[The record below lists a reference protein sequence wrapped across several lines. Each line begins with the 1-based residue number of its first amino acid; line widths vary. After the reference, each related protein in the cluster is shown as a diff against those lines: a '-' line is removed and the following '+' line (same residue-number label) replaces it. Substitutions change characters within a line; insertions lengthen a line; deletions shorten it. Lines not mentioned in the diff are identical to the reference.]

1 MNRILKK
8 KIEFFIFLLI
18 LITPFIGI
26 FPINSFDSENDDNY
40 KINVI
45 KNNLRPSDVAGT
57 DLYAEQ
63 ISAYIAGEK
72 SIIRQILFTNDTN
85 IIPHFDTNDPA
96 FYKCNILITAS
107 NGKVPEMF
115 PSVLSQNIFGSSFA
129 LTYNS
134 FIGFLYYDKELSASD
149 AEHRASRAL
158 EIIRRK
164 FGIDLIMVNS
174 SQENFFPFVGYYP
187 DWDAYFDEMLR
198 NVPKDGYWKA
208 LDIDRLTS
216 EDYLS
221 HHHLSS
227 TYFLLNSLELLEK
240 GINVSMDQLNFNIQP
255 IQQSFQNLN
264 YSTMFSSLADL
275 LNEYSSLFGN
285 LTALGF
291 NMTTMGLSPEEMQA
305 LSEVTGSFT
314 LSNDSHYTT
323 LIIQYEGKPEGIQKI
338 GTNTYEFNLWK
349 AMGYDGEPLSPS
361 EKIYIALIGA
371 FMSEIDIN
379 ILGTEIIDNTP
390 KFFQFSDYMLEQ
402 IGLILYL
409 AGYDVDVQQLKN
421 YEFKLKWVNNDGVYR
436 SYSLPLNRKNASDP
450 INSLQQLGFQG
461 FPIIPSG
468 LLNPISELKVQYEV
482 GYAEPNMKI
491 TKQLVGNNA
500 TYGAYRT
507 FHFNIT
513 AENVGNISVWG
524 IPTEINV
531 DLQALFNIIAPGLGS
546 LIYAAMLTMVKTL
559 YPQYD
564 SLEEFLEINENP
576 RIFYFDTWGTGI
588 VDHYYPDLTNV
599 SNLWPYSKRA
609 VYVINNMTGILLGLG
624 MTQDQ
629 IDALKDAFQN
639 NNSIWNRENWYLDP
653 GEKIS
658 YLSNNLSISN
668 LDTFSTFYKYN
679 FTIKTTFPE
688 LPALIYGN
696 SIGGTNAS
704 MALKT
709 DNESWIIESEQ
720 RTVDLYGLEVYFEF
734 KNDTNIDFENYTLD
748 RVSIVINYTYPVN
761 LSNFQLLYYNFS
773 ADEYRN
779 LTPYLI
785 SSVNNSYTYAFTDY
799 NTSFDWLFDPS
810 EPNSYKVKFK
820 IKASDPSIFNISIND
835 LNVEFS
841 HREIM
846 TRDIQGSRVMYAS
859 FLGNTTYSRY
869 SNSFTLSTYDMASLT
884 SIANLTK
891 YNTKLGELC
900 VYSLKIKNIGSDLAK
915 NISLS
920 ILIPGIMNNPGN
932 FTLKNNYLNYNLTDL
947 EPGKEIVLNFS
958 FYVPNSESVPSFTI
972 YYHNS
977 KNINQGNSSQLTC
990 YPNQV
995 YLSAPVDY
1003 EFRYPYLRTVEFYFT
1018 SNNTA
1023 PAINDTIMLNLFV
1036 KNTAPKGIKIPD
1048 LYLEMNDQYGD
1059 LKRLDNQIVNFTNI
1073 LYNQVQ
1079 NFSLTFKK
1087 LDWKAYYYPPI
1098 NYFEGSESRTIQ
1110 IASSQ
1115 PIILGNI
1122 DFSIIKILNTT
1133 NIEIGQDILVTII
1146 VKNTGNI
1153 CIKDI
1158 SLNDMVSFTQLTFS
1172 LKEGKLVNK
1181 IDLID
1186 PQEVIIFKYV
1196 ITAKVQD
1203 VITLKEASID
1213 YYYLLK
1219 RTAESNEVDVKVNI
1233 PFAMQILAIIIPTL
1247 IAVAILS
1254 IYIWQKRKYKETKY
1268 ELQRAESIML
1278 ELSSR
1283 DTILKI
1289 EHTLRERLN
1298 IIAKKLSD
1306 QEKLPKKEAV
1316 QDIYLI
1322 DFKTDRFCPN
1332 CGILIEKDNKKCN
1345 FCDEDISL
1353 IEPLAIKDDRIKDIA
1368 LTSITDSD
1376 PQERRKAIKKLGQLK
1391 DPSTLGFLI
1400 YAFKND
1406 EYDDVRYEA
1415 LESIIS
1421 IGHHFSKNI
1430 LNKAL
1435 RDKNPK
1441 IKRKA
1446 EIGLKKLEKIST
1458 IASDSG
1464 KKKEPSQKSKSVPI
1478 TSKPQKLL
1486 KKEKERDIK
1495 EEKKII
1501 EEKKIVQKS
1510 ITFDKAL
1517 DKKLHISVKKKGVS
1531 AEKEDSKIEKKK
1543 EPAKKSLSIAT
1554 TASKKELK
1562 SQKEKLWTK
1571 EELSKKTV
1579 KQLLEIAKDK
1589 GIKLRS
1595 GLRKAQ
1601 IIDTILSK
1609 VEENQGD
1616 SAEKEDSRI
1625 EKKKEPAKKSLS
1637 IATTA
1642 SKKELKSQKE
1652 KLWTKEELSK
1662 KTVKQLLEI
1671 AKDKGIKL
1679 RSGLR
1684 KAQIIDI
1691 ILSKIEENK
1700 GDSK

>member
-1 MNRILKK
+1 LNKKSIVKRMRI
-8 KIEFFIFLLI
+8 FIFLFLLFI
-18 LITPFIGI
+18 PFLSI
-26 FPINSFDSENDDNY
+26 FPINNSNLEINEGYVNNY
-40 KINVI
+40 DEI
-45 KNNLRPSDVAGT
+45 KERLNSADVAGT

-63 ISAYIAGEK
+63 ISAYVAGEK
-72 SIIRQILFTNDTN
+72 SIIRQTLFTNDTN

-158 EIIRRK
+158 EIIKRK

-174 SQENFFPFVGYYP
+174 SQDNFFPFVGYYP
-187 DWDAYFDEMLR
+187 NWDAYFDEILK

-240 GINVSMDQLNFNIQP
+240 GINVSMDQINFNIDQ
-255 IQQSFQNLN
+255 IQQSFQNLD
-264 YSTMFSSLADL
+264 YSTMFSTLADL
-275 LNEYSSLFGN
+275 LNQYSSLFGN

-291 NMTTMGLSPEEMQA
+291 NTTTMGLSSEGMQA

-323 LIIQYEGKPEGIQKI
+323 LIIQYEGKPEGIQKV

-349 AMGYDGEPLSPS
+349 AIGYDGEPLSPS

-409 AGYDVDVQQLKN
+409 AGYDLNIQQLKN
-421 YEFKLKWVNNDGVYR
+421 YEFKLKWVENDGVYR
-436 SYSLPLNRKNASDP
+436 SYVLPINRVNTSDP
-450 INSLQQLGFQG
+450 INSLEQFGFQG
-461 FPIIPSG
+461 FPLIPTG

-482 GYAEPNMKI
+482 GYTEPNMKI

-507 FHFNIT
+507 FSFNIT
-513 AENVGNISVWG
+513 AQNIGNVSVWG
-524 IPTEINV
+524 IPTEIDV
-531 DLQALFNIIAPGLGS
+531 DLQVLFNIIAPGLGN
-546 LIYAAMLTMVKTL
+546 LIYTAILTMVRTL

-564 SLEEFLEINENP
+564 SLEEFLEIDENP

-588 VDHYYPDLTNV
+588 VDHYYPDLTNF

-609 VYVINNMTGILLGLG
+609 VYVINNMTGVLLGLG

-668 LDTFSTFYKYN
+668 LDAFSTFYKYN

-688 LPALIYGN
+688 LPAVIYGN

-734 KNDTNIDFENYTLD
+734 KNNTNIDFENYTLD
-748 RVSIVINYTYPVN
+748 RVSIFINYTYPVN

-773 ADEYRN
+773 AGEYRN
-779 LTPYLI
+779 LAPYLI

-820 IKASDPSIFNISIND
+820 IKASDTSIFNISIND

-884 SIANLTK
+884 SIASLTK
-891 YNTKLGELC
+891 YNTKLGEIC
-900 VYSLKIKNIGSDLAK
+900 VYSLKIKNIGSDIAK

-920 ILIPGIMNNPGN
+920 ILIPGIINNTGN

-947 EPGKEIVLNFS
+947 DPGKEIVLNFS
-958 FYVPNSESVPSFTI
+958 FYVPNSESVPYFTI

-1003 EFRYPYLRTVEFYFT
+1003 KFRFPYLRTVEFYFT
-1018 SNNTA
+1018 SNNSA
-1023 PAINDTIMLNLFV
+1023 PAINDTITLNLFI
-1036 KNTAPKGIKIPD
+1036 KNTGPKGIKIPD

-1059 LKRLDNQIVNFTNI
+1059 LKRIDNQIVNFSNV
-1073 LYNQVQ
+1073 LYNQIQ

-1098 NYFEGSESRTIQ
+1098 NYFEGSESRTVQ

-1122 DFSIIKILNTT
+1122 DFSITKILNTT

-1158 SLNDMVSFTQLTFS
+1158 SLNDMISFTQLTFS

-1203 VITLKEASID
+1203 IITLKEASID

-1219 RTAESNEVDVKVNI
+1219 RTAESNGVDVKVNI
-1233 PFAMQILAIIIPTL
+1233 PFTTQILAIIIPTL
-1247 IAVAILS
+1247 IAIAILS

-1298 IIAKKLSD
+1298 IIAKTLSD
-1306 QEKLPKKEAV
+1306 KEKLPKKEAV

-1345 FCDEDISL
+1345 FCDADISL
-1353 IEPLAIKDDRIKDIA
+1353 IDPLAIKDDRIKNIA

-1406 EYDDVRYEA
+1406 EDDDVRHEA

-1421 IGHHFSKNI
+1421 IGHYFSKNI

-1435 RDKNPK
+1435 KDKNPK

-1446 EIGLKKLEKIST
+1446 EIGLKKLDKISPAEFNSERNEIT
-1458 IASDSG
+1458 EKSKTTNNTP
-1464 KKKEPSQKSKSVPI
+1464 KKKSQKSI
-1478 TSKPQKLL
+1478 
-1486 KKEKERDIK
+1486 KKEESITKKTDLK
-1495 EEKKII
+1495 SEKKNEITQKPKSNI
-1501 EEKKIVQKS
+1501 ASPKKVSKS
-1510 ITFDKAL
+1510 N
-1517 DKKLHISVKKKGVS
+1517 
-1531 AEKEDSKIEKKK
+1531 
-1543 EPAKKSLSIAT
+1543 
-1554 TASKKELK
+1554 
-1562 SQKEKLWTK
+1562 KEKLWTK
-1571 EELSKKTV
+1571 EDLSKKTV

-1589 GIKLRS
+1589 
-1595 GLRKAQ
+1595 
-1601 IIDTILSK
+1601 D
-1609 VEENQGD
+1609 
-1616 SAEKEDSRI
+1616 
-1625 EKKKEPAKKSLS
+1625 
-1637 IATTA
+1637 
-1642 SKKELKSQKE
+1642 
-1652 KLWTKEELSK
+1652 
-1662 KTVKQLLEI
+1662 
-1671 AKDKGIKL
+1671 IKL

-1691 ILSKIEENK
+1691 ILSKIEENQ